1 VTGPSGTFTP
11 TTDSD
16 GNYSS
21 TRLRHRS
28 YTLDGSTAVRASDR
42 GVSLTTGNDPATVTV
57 PSGGDATANF
67 GFGTPIPGSI
77 SGTVFDNANGNGI
90 QDGGEAGIPNI
101 TVTITG
107 PSGTFTVTTDANGNY
122 TQPGLDSGSYTVNVD
137 TNDPD
142 LPA

>member
-1 VTGPSGTFTP
+1 
-11 TTDSD
+11 
-16 GNYSS
+16 
-21 TRLRHRS
+21 
-28 YTLDGSTAVRASDR
+28 
-42 GVSLTTGNDPATVTV
+42 GNDPATVTV

-77 SGTVFDNANGNGI
+77 SGTVFDDANGNGI

-142 LPA
+142 LPAGVVLTTGNSSTVVVPSG